1 MEIYVNGVPKMFDG
15 RCLMGLI
22 EAEAPQKPFAVAVN
36 TVFVSKSQHDG
47 YVLQDADR
55 VEIVRPVVGG

>member
-1 MEIYVNGVPKMFDG
+1 MEIYVNGVPKVFDG
-15 RCLMGLI
+15 RCLMDLI

-36 TVFVSKSQHDG
+36 TVFVSKNQYG
-47 YVLQDADR
+47 EYVLQDADR